1 MAEGIKLTKSIQQ
14 VLKLHEETLNF
25 KDKSGNIIYFCL
37 IKRKMCEKNK
47 KNWNN
52 LTSICFFNDGNTLF

>member
-25 KDKSGNIIYFCL
+25 KDKSDGIIYFCL

-52 LTSICFFNDGNTLF
+52 LTSICVFNDGNTLF

>member
-25 KDKSGNIIYFCL
+25 KDKSDGIIYFCL
-37 IKRKMCEKNK
+37 IKRKMCEKDK
-47 KNWNN
+47 KK
-52 LTSICFFNDGNTLF
+52 TEII

>member
-14 VLKLHEETLNF
+14 VLKLHEETLNL
-25 KDKSGNIIYFCL
+25 KDESDGIIYFCL

>member
-25 KDKSGNIIYFCL
+25 KDKSDGIIYFCL